1 MHATCVLTFKFCES
15 VAYFSY
21 KQYKNGCI
29 HVAGQSKISKY
40 TQKVYD
46 LLKFASQLLKFS
58 KPMTLAHTYYYM
70 SYNFGIS
77 IKR

>member
-1 MHATCVLTFKFCES
+1 MHAICVLTFKFCES
-15 VAYFSY
+15 VAYMSY

-40 TQKVYD
+40 TQKDD

-58 KPMTLAHTYYYM
+58 KPMILAHTYYYM
-70 SYNFGIS
+70 SYNFGIG